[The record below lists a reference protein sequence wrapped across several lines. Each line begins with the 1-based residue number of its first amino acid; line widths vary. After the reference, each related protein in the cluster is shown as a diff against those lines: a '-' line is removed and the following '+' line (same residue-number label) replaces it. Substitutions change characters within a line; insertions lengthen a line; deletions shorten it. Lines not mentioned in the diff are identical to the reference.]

1 MRHPDKKGSEKQPHL
16 ENYPYDTKQPLAWR
30 RVSFFLRCGSALVWL
45 GLARFGLVWR
55 AKPHRRKK
63 TCRARAEG
71 FFFLRSVP
79 PGLAS
84 QAAQKKKKKTAEP
97 GRKGNYFF
105 FGAARLGFGLV
116 WFGRQAAPK
125 KKKSAEP
132 GGRVFRL
139 LRRGSDLVQLGL
151 VRLGLAL
158 LFESF

>member
-1 MRHPDKKGSEKQPHL
+1 MTRSSHWHGGGFL
-16 ENYPYDTKQPLAWR
+16 FFFGAARLWFGLAW
-30 RVSFFLRCGSALVWL
+30 LGSAWFGEPSRTEEKKHAEPGRKVFFFF
-45 GLARFGLVWR
+45 GRFRLAWR
-55 AKPHRRKK
+55 AKPHR
-63 TCRARAEG
+63 
-71 FFFLRSVP
+71 
-79 PGLAS
+79 
-84 QAAQKKKKKTAEP
+84 KKKKKTAEP

>member
-1 MRHPDKKGSEKQPHL
+1 M
-16 ENYPYDTKQPLAWR
+16 
-30 RVSFFLRCGSALVWL
+30 
-45 GLARFGLVWR
+45 
-55 AKPHRRKK
+55 
-63 TCRARAEG
+63 AEG
-71 FFFLRSVP
+71 FFFSSVRLGFGLAWLGSVR

-84 QAAQKKKKKTAEP
+84 QAAPKKKNMPSQGGRFFFSSVGSAWLGEPSRTEKKKKKTAEP